1 MYWEKWTH
9 GEHHT
14 IVLFQEKSPTGKGGQ
29 VGGGSVQKNPNLSY
43 IYSYILKRIWLT
55 NKAKT
60 YTSPNEMMCV
70 A

>member
-1 MYWEKWTH
+1 MYWEKWTY

-43 IYSYILKRIWLT
+43 IYTYILKRT
-55 NKAKT
+55 
-60 YTSPNEMMCV
+60 
-70 A
+70 